1 MYFFHCCFLSL
12 LNFSFFSSIVSD
24 FVLLSVFSCS
34 TMVFL
39 KMVIMNYLSGSIH
52 DNFPTLDICPY
63 HISMNSETYKTIFK
77 SCIPVI
83 Y

>member
-24 FVLLSVFSCS
+24 FVLLSMFSCS

-52 DNFPTLDICPY
+52 DNFPTPGHLPLP
-63 HISMNSETYKTIFK
+63 HIYELRDL
-77 SCIPVI
+77 
-83 Y
+83 